1 VRLEIADYPIPNLSR
16 SRYIIIQSRQ
26 ADNFSKRAIVTLTI
40 ILLPK
45 VIAPFLIKLLDKL
58 SDQAVESFK
67 SAKEFKQIQSVA
79 NERISRELFWNNECL
94 SYADNN
100 VNLSYL
106 GLIRTTAFDEL
117 VSTGVPLDL
126 IFSQTIDFSGDGEAI
141 GKHQPPRAYAVRLK
155 EIKNL
160 SMLIDRTYH
169 RLWMLQKR
177 CELNLA
183 KGDVAYARAL
193 VRLTSKYVSEQRH
206 SNK

>member
-1 VRLEIADYPIPNLSR
+1 M
-16 SRYIIIQSRQ
+16 
-26 ADNFSKRAIVTLTI
+26 
-40 ILLPK
+40 
-45 VIAPFLIKLLDKL
+45 IAPFLIKLLDKI
-58 SDQAVESFK
+58 SDQAVESLK

-79 NERISRELFWNNECL
+79 NEQISRELFWNNECL

-106 GLIRTTAFDEL
+106 GLIRTTAFVEL

-126 IFSQTIDFSGDGEAI
+126 IFSQTIDFSGDGETI